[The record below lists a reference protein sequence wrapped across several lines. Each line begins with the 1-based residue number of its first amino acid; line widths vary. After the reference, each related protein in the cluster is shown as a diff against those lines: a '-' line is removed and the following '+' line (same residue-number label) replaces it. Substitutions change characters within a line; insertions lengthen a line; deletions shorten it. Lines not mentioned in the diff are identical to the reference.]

1 MGSVSSH
8 AGADEKPVHLVQL
21 SGYCVDVD
29 EVSVQ
34 DFATWLNT
42 DKRTPEGSDIRSLT
56 KTKDGWSAEEER
68 RDHPAEGVTWKEANY
83 CIAKVNASYRLNGKS
98 RKWWM
103 NRGINMCDPKTY
115 GLSMGLLH
123 PPVNYQSSAVCIGLP
138 NFLCSN
144 TQASELNEGQVPTVT
159 DILQETYGNMS

>member
-1 MGSVSSH
+1 MGSASSH

-21 SGYCVDVD
+21 SGHCVDVD

-68 RDHPAEGVTWKEANY
+68 RDHPAEGVTWKEANDY
-83 CIAKVNASYRLNGKS
+83 CIAKGQMLPTEAQWEKVA
-98 RKWWM
+98 
-103 NRGINMCDPKTY
+103 RGGCELGQDANMCDPEDLRAYPWGSAAPTCVLANHL
-115 GLSMGLLH
+115 LSASGCLNFVFQH
-123 PPVNYQSSAVCIGLP
+123 AFQVN
-138 NFLCSN
+138 
-144 TQASELNEGQVPTVT
+144 
-159 DILQETYGNMS
+159 

>member
-1 MGSVSSH
+1 MGSASSH

-56 KTKDGWSAEEER
+56 KTKDGWSAEEDR
-68 RDHPAEGVTWKEANY
+68 NDHPAEGVTWKEANDY
-83 CIAKVNASYRLNGKS
+83 CNAKGQSLPTEAQWEKAARGGCELGKDS
-98 RKWWM
+98 
-103 NRGINMCDPKTY
+103 NMCDPEDLRAYPWGSAAPTCELANHQ
-115 GLSMGLLH
+115 LSASGLLKLVS
-123 PPVNYQSSAVCIGLP
+123 PIRRFPVN
-138 NFLCSN
+138 
-144 TQASELNEGQVPTVT
+144 
-159 DILQETYGNMS
+159 